1 MRGLRSEDCAAGVPY
16 QCRVTQLGVG
26 IHGAGNV
33 STQYIEA
40 FTHNPHTAVR
50 MITSRTAEAARQ
62 RAAAYGLDCGCGDR
76 LDDILAR
83 PDVDIVVICTPNH
96 LHAQEAIH
104 AARAGKHLVVEKPVA
119 LTLPDLRAL
128 VAAVGESRVKATVGF
143 VLRWNPM
150 VRMARRLA
158 EDGTLGDLVL
168 AEADY
173 IHRVDP
179 ARPGW
184 EWKGRAA
191 TSGGALMMGGCHAVD
206 ALRFCAGEIVSVG
219 AYAAQVARHDFEYP
233 PTVTASLRFAGGAV
247 GKVSVT
253 FEAHSPYLFNPT
265 STAAAA
271 ASGTTGCSRRR
282 WKASGATPR
291 SRRCCRTART
301 SRTTRFRRKSTISS
315 KRFAK
320 TGRRSPRWTTPPAA
334 TKSAS
339 PSTGPGRRDA
349 RSRCRSSWSNRT
361 QRVKIIGGE
370 SRAPGECRRGRRKDD
385 TDGPN
390 SFA

>member
-1 MRGLRSEDCAAGVPY
+1 VRGLRSEDCAAGVPY

-253 FEAHSPYLFNPT
+253 FEAHSPYLFNLNLYG
-265 STAAAA
+265 SRGSLRNNRLFTAALEGQRGYAEIPTVLPDSADVAHHPFQAEVDDLVEAIREDRPPLAA
-271 ASGTTGCSRRR
+271 LDDA
-282 WKASGATPR
+282 
-291 SRRCCRTART
+291 
-301 SRTTRFRRKSTISS
+301 
-315 KRFAK
+315 
-320 TGRRSPRWTTPPAA
+320 
-334 TKSAS
+334 
-339 PSTGPGRRDA
+339 A
-349 RSRCRSSWSNRT
+349 RSHEVCLA
-361 QRVKIIGGE
+361 ID
-370 SRAPGECRRGRRKDD
+370 RAWTEGRQVAL
-385 TDGPN
+385 PLELE
-390 SFA
+390 